1 MGRVVVSEF
10 VTLDGVIEAPGGGEE
25 FEHAG
30 WSFRFDRG
38 PEGDQ
43 FKFEELQAAGALL
56 LGRVTYE
63 AFASVW
69 PTFQDEQ
76 GFADKF
82 NSMPKF
88 VASRTLERA
97 DWGPTTVVGKDLADE
112 VGRAKETTEG
122 DVLVNGSA
130 QLVQALVA
138 EDLVDEYRLM
148 LFPIVL
154 GTGKRLFGDGALV
167 PSLRLVESRPLGPD
181 GIMLLTYEPTR
192 EDAS

>member
-38 PEGDQ
+38 SEGDQ
-43 FKFEELQAAGALL
+43 FKLEELQAAGALL

-63 AFASVW
+63 AFARVW
-69 PTFQDEQ
+69 PTFSDDQ
-76 GFADKF
+76 GFADRF

-88 VASRTLERA
+88 VASTTLERG
-97 DWGPTTVVGKDLADE
+97 DWGPTTVIRDNLGEE
-112 VGRAKETTEG
+112 VAKARAFTDG

-130 QLVQALVA
+130 QLVQGLVA

-148 LFPIVL
+148 LFPTVL
-154 GTGKRLFGDGALV
+154 GSGKRLFGEGALV
-167 PSLRLVESRPLGPD
+167 PTLRLVESRPLGPD
-181 GIMLLTYEPTR
+181 GIVLLTYEPMR
-192 EDAS
+192 NGAS